1 MASDAQPQTAVACSP
16 ALSPNLL
23 PTGDTLF
30 ISAAFAK
37 SEKSRARPRV
47 LVLHS
52 I

>member
-16 ALSPNLL
+16 ALSPNPL